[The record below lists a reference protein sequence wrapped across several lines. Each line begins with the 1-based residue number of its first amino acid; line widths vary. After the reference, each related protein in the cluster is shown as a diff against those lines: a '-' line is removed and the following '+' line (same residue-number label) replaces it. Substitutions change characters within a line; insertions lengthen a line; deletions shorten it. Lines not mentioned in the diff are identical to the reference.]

1 MSDKHLGVNNL
12 FSQYRRRKVPDF
24 SSYPFVCQNI
34 RSNFD
39 VDSESPDLLTFL
51 AKFGPQIKTLTISS
65 GINWQVWLA
74 HAPNLSCI
82 QIISLDSDIKRVF
95 PQDGFP
101 FTQVKELV
109 FYSNR
114 RQSLDWKSGS
124 ISDQL
129 IHYFPNLLSLTL
141 KVHDWTHHN
150 KFLKETLKRISQT
163 GEDWSPNLHSLE
175 IWPGQVRSTRI
186 SSVRNLGRKLKKL
199 RMGPIQ
205 LTSCNDVKRFQDFLN
220 FNSFNETLQ
229 EFEFQIEL
237 VHWSPERLVLPH
249 IPRLRKLELLFR
261 NKAPKIEPFLYII
274 HFPVLEHFRYEHWT
288 QFCQPWLDIFFPA
301 EGQVCNS
308 VKTVSLKLY
317 GLDVRE
323 ELPNLEKL
331 FPMAAIVDS

>member
-1 MSDKHLGVNNL
+1 MEIAMNNEAIPLLKIKGATSVDLMSDKHLGVNNL

-51 AKFGPQIKTLTISS
+51 A
-65 GINWQVWLA
+65 N
-74 HAPNLSCI
+74 
-82 QIISLDSDIKRVF
+82 LDSDIKRVF